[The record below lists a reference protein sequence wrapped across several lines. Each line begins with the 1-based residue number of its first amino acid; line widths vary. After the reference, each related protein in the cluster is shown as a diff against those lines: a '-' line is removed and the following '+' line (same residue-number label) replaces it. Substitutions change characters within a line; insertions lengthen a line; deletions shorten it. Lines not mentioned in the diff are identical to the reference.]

1 MIHHGRIWQDRLLG
15 EEVAKQFAAVKTKGG
30 WKGWGEEVGA
40 LITNTPNETK
50 REEIYPSI
58 SPSVTSSLCPR
69 VSCFLVCRYGCMNL
83 LHKDP
88 AQWIG
93 FAALLRIR
101 GV

>member
-30 WKGWGEEVGA
+30 T
-40 LITNTPNETK
+40 LITNTPTK
-50 REEIYPSI
+50 QKEKERYIPPSLRPSLYPS
-58 SPSVTSSLCPR
+58 SPW

-83 LHKDP
+83 LQMDP

-101 GV
+101 AAQAS